1 MCAVHS
7 YRCRRKQVSCAACG
21 LPYAL
26 GFRCFWVSP
35 DCAIFWYISQKGLKT
50 GQKQP
55 KIAVFRGDNPLRIAY
70 LTATRPLVRNLR
82 NMARIFGDF
91 RILLYL
97 CTINTGNGSCFER
110 RSVSRY
116 DGFQCSFLS
125 LTHFVDTS
133 IMLLQH
139 TLTFLQKYLAIS
151 ELLLIFAASAKE
163 MTAC

>member
-91 RILLYL
+91 KILLYL
-97 CTINTGNGSCFER
+97 CS
-110 RSVSRY
+110 
-116 DGFQCSFLS
+116 
-125 LTHFVDTS
+125 
-133 IMLLQH
+133 
-139 TLTFLQKYLAIS
+139 IS
-151 ELLLIFAASAKE
+151 EGNDGMLMFLIRETEAVSIALFGLLLLARAIKFVFCDSISSAFLFVYSGC
-163 MTAC
+163 ACWI

>member
-1 MCAVHS
+1 MKSWRNINRKLTLHQVFIVPLAQMCAVHS

-91 RILLYL
+91 KILLYL
-97 CTINTGNGSCFER
+97 CS
-110 RSVSRY
+110 
-116 DGFQCSFLS
+116 
-125 LTHFVDTS
+125 
-133 IMLLQH
+133 
-139 TLTFLQKYLAIS
+139 IS
-151 ELLLIFAASAKE
+151 EGNDGMLMFLIMRNGGGFHRSFWAAAVGSRD
-163 MTAC
+163 